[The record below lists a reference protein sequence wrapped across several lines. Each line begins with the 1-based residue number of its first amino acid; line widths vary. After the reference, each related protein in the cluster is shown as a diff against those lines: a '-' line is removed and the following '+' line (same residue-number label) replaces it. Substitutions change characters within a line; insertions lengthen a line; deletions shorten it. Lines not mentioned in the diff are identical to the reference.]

1 MANDPRDVLV
11 ALNRFGLGA
20 RPGDPAR
27 IAGDPRGS
35 VEEQLSRHDAALLT
49 ADGLQPSD
57 QAYRLNRM
65 SEMQRER
72 ERSRVA
78 MLGNAV
84 PSPGTAAMARPAG
97 NAMGGDMAG
106 DMAGGDMMGNAA
118 PKPAVGKA
126 ANGNAANGM
135 GGAAIPSDAKPSDTK
150 LSNANPPSANPSNTR
165 PPNAGPGEQPLEQQ
179 LLRAEVGARFARQA
193 GTDAGLVERLV
204 NFWSNHFA
212 VSVAKGNN
220 LRVLAGPYERE
231 AIRPHVLG
239 RFADMLKAVETH
251 PAMLFY
257 LDNNQSIGPMSR
269 NGINSKRGL
278 NENLTREI
286 LELHTLGADGGY
298 SQADVTSFARV
309 ITGWTVTSPD
319 EDSLYGGKFTFG
331 PARHEPGE
339 HAVLTKVYAEG
350 GVDQGHSVL
359 EDLARHPSTARH
371 IARKLVAHFVAD
383 VPPPPLVD
391 KVAKVYRDTDGQLAE
406 VVRAIV
412 EAPEAWAAPLAKL
425 RSPQD
430 FVIAGYRATGK
441 LPEPNAIMG
450 ALNALGQPLWQP
462 PGPNGWGDT
471 EGAWASPEGLS
482 ARLDLASQ
490 WGRQNGGINP
500 KDLVD
505 QIVGPAASS
514 ETRQAVA
521 RAESRQQG
529 LAILFMS
536 PEFQRR

>member
-1 MANDPRDVLV
+1 MANDPQSVLV
-11 ALNRFGLGA
+11 ALHRFGLGA

-27 IAGDPRGS
+27 IASDPRGY
-35 VEEQLSRHDAALLT
+35 VRDQLARRDAALLSG
-49 ADGLQPSD
+49 DGLPLSD
-57 QAYRLNRM
+57 QAYRQNRLA
-65 SEMQRER
+65 EMQRER
-72 ERSRVA
+72 DRSRVA
-78 MLGNAV
+78 MLGNAL
-84 PSPGTAAMARPAG
+84 PAPAATGG
-97 NAMGGDMAG
+97 NAMAGGDMAG
-106 DMAGGDMMGNAA
+106 GMMAGPAQAPAA
-118 PKPAVGKA
+118 AKAKPA
-126 ANGNAANGM
+126 
-135 GGAAIPSDAKPSDTK
+135 
-150 LSNANPPSANPSNTR
+150 
-165 PPNAGPGEQPLEQQ
+165 EQPIEQQ
-179 LLRAEVGARFARQA
+179 IFRAEVAARFSRQA
-193 GTDAGLVERLV
+193 TTDDGLAERLV

-212 VSVAKGNN
+212 VSVGKGNN
-220 LRVLAGPYERE
+220 LRVLAGAYERE

-278 NENLTREI
+278 NENLAREI

-319 EDSLYGGKFTFG
+319 DDVLYGGKFTFG

-339 HAVLTKVYAEG
+339 HAVLTKVYADG

-359 EDLARHPSTARH
+359 EDLARHSSTARH
-371 IARKLVAHFVAD
+371 VARKLVAHFVAD
-383 VPPPPLVD
+383 EPPQPLVD
-391 KVAKVYRDTDGQLAE
+391 AVAKVYRDTDGQLGE

-412 EAPEAWAAPLAKL
+412 EAPQAWDAPLAKL

-441 LPEPNAIMG
+441 VPPDPGAIVG

-462 PGPNGWGDT
+462 PGPNGWGDSN
-471 EGAWASPEGLS
+471 GAWASPEGIN

-490 WGRQNGGINP
+490 WGRQNGGLNP
-500 KDLVD
+500 KELVD
-505 QIVGPAASS
+505 QLVGPASS
-514 ETRQAVA
+514 PETRQAVA